1 MKMTKCSPVE
11 SRKNLEVA
19 TMYVKYGIDFV
30 AVPVRDEEHKSKLL
44 TEADKVLQEAIDS
57 N

>member
-1 MKMTKCSPVE
+1 MKMSKCSPVE

-30 AVPVRDEEHKSKLL
+30 AVPVRDQEHKNKLL
-44 TEADKVLQEAIDS
+44 TDVEKVFQEAIDS
-57 N
+57 

>member
-1 MKMTKCSPVE
+1 MKMSKCSPVE

-30 AVPVRDEEHKSKLL
+30 AVPVRDQEHKSKLL
-44 TEADKVLQEAIDS
+44 TEAQKIIQEIIGS
-57 N
+57 